1 LLGDFTSEDRLLVID
16 QKGTV
21 KTVVPEMT
29 LHFNDEMIVLE
40 KWEAKKPITIIY
52 WEGEKELF
60 YVKRFLIDHPDK
72 EELVITDHP
81 KSYLETV
88 FTDHRPVVEL
98 VFAKKRG
105 KDREE
110 NSEINLEEFI
120 SIKGIAALGNQLTK
134 DKIIEINAKEPLFY
148 DSPDKIPIE
157 DLEVVEEE
165 TLVAETKTDAI
176 PLEQDS
182 NTEKSNTVI
191 DNSDDDKPAP
201 ETDDEGQ
208 TLLF

>member
-1 LLGDFTSEDRLLVID
+1 
-16 QKGTV
+16 
-21 KTVVPEMT
+21 
-29 LHFNDEMIVLE
+29 
-40 KWEAKKPITIIY
+40 
-52 WEGEKELF
+52 
-60 YVKRFLIDHPDK
+60 
-72 EELVITDHP
+72 
-81 KSYLETV
+81 
-88 FTDHRPVVEL
+88 L

-110 NSEINLEEFI
+110 NSVINLEEFI

-148 DSPDKIPIE
+148 ESPAETLIE

-165 TLVAETKTDAI
+165 TLLAETKTDAI
-176 PLEQDS
+176 PLEPGS
-182 NTEKSNTVI
+182 NNKKHNTI
-191 DNSDDDKPAP
+191 IENSDDEKPEP